1 MLLLVILEVH
11 YITNFKDLCPLIW
24 YLSRNEIFNY
34 FFNRG
39 VHNRGFQP
47 DTDSDSDVP
56 LAELTKRKKP
66 NNQWYVH
73 IYELTVLT
81 LPWFG
86 ENMLSCNRLIAM
98 YIMILQYKW
107 LLPFHCVLLHIIL
120 IKACEKSYLVDI
132 KKVWLIL
139 FERYDT
145 DGLNTQKSRNTDEAK
160 IRKR

>member
-1 MLLLVILEVH
+1 MYIRLRILYKYKLKNVASRHTWGH
-11 YITNFKDLCPLIW
+11 YITNFKQLRTCVLSSDTYQILV
-24 YLSRNEIFNY
+24 SRNEIFNY

-56 LAELTKRKKP
+56 LAELTKKKP

-73 IYELTVLT
+73 IHELTVLT

-86 ENMLSCNRLIAM
+86 ENMLSCNPIIAM
-98 YIMILQYKW
+98 YITILQYKW

-120 IKACEKSYLVDI
+120 IKACEKSYLFDI
-132 KKVWLIL
+132 KKVW
-139 FERYDT
+139 
-145 DGLNTQKSRNTDEAK
+145 
-160 IRKR
+160 

>member
-1 MLLLVILEVH
+1 MRYSIFRTLRTCVLSSNTYQILV
-11 YITNFKDLCPLIW
+11 
-24 YLSRNEIFNY
+24 SRNEIFNY

-73 IYELTVLT
+73 IHELTVLT

-86 ENMLSCNRLIAM
+86 ENMLSCNPIIAM

-107 LLPFHCVLLHIIL
+107 LLPFHCVLLYIIL
-120 IKACEKSYLVDI
+120 IKASEKAI
-132 KKVWLIL
+132 KSTSRRYGKWLIL